1 MTASFCRAADERQ
14 PCQGMQQAVSSAI
27 WDVRHTLSAI
37 RTMHEGREERM
48 TDAVRP
54 HTPSDMRTMSRMAP
68 SASAVE
74 FMYVEFRARNTEPLA
89 YLFVGVL
96 RCLYCCVWF
105 VASRT
110 SPFARLPR
118 DSTTSHAHAHSG
130 PCTVCM
136 YVCVCV
142 CE

>member
-1 MTASFCRAADERQ
+1 MTASFCRAGDERQ

-54 HTPSDMRTMSRMAP
+54 HTPSDMRTMSRIAP

-89 YLFVGVL
+89 YLRWCAWLLVL
-96 RCLYCCVWF
+96 LCSLCLVRGKQNERVRAPSKRLYDI
-105 VASRT
+105 
-110 SPFARLPR
+110 AR
-118 DSTTSHAHAHSG
+118 ACA
-130 PCTVCM
+130 
-136 YVCVCV
+136 
-142 CE
+142 